1 MSTLALEVVFD
12 DDAAGE
18 AADLVCLKTEDE
30 HIRLVLAHCKYFGSS
45 AAGARV
51 KDVVEVASQAVRSA
65 RWAGRFSQLCRHLR
79 ARDTALRTN
88 RRRTRFIK
96 GTAAE
101 LSRLQKLN
109 RFRPIR
115 PEIPDRSAWPVEIG
129 SFERAVNRPC
139 CGHNVRQGNDWH
151 RCRHHLQRVTR

>member
-1 MSTLALEVVFD
+1 MFD

-30 HIRLVLAHCKYFGSS
+30 HIRLVLAHCKYSGNS

-115 PEIPDRSAWPVEIG
+115 PEILIVQPGLSKSARSNAQSTVLAAAITYVKETIG
-129 SFERAVNRPC
+129 IDVDIICSE
-139 CGHNVRQGNDWH
+139 
-151 RCRHHLQRVTR
+151 